1 MPLEVHNKLRKKN
14 CCEKD
19 IIILE
24 DVLII
29 LLCGFMGCGKSFLMD
44 FLHKN
49 SGGKGVF
56 SDLDNVVLD
65 KFGSDESSL
74 SDLIEE
80 KGWDFFREKEF
91 LCLKEFL
98 DKAKKNKGFC
108 VLSLGGGSLN
118 EESLKLINSTDK
130 SVLIWLETS
139 FEKCFERISRDGVGR
154 RPLLKKGKG
163 FIHKLYLE
171 RKSLYEKSHIT
182 ISTDDLEK
190 IKDLDG
196 LIDLVHERK
205 RRVM

>member
-1 MPLEVHNKLRKKN
+1 M
-14 CCEKD
+14 
-19 IIILE
+19 
-24 DVLII
+24 
-29 LLCGFMGCGKSFLMD
+29 
-44 FLHKN
+44 
-49 SGGKGVF
+49 
-56 SDLDNVVLD
+56 
-65 KFGSDESSL
+65 
-74 SDLIEE
+74 
-80 KGWDFFREKEF
+80 
-91 LCLKEFL
+91 
-98 DKAKKNKGFC
+98 
-108 VLSLGGGSLN
+108 N

-163 FIHKLYLE
+163 FIYKLYLE